1 MISCIVGWFWAL
13 VWLKRD
19 LNFWPSFLLWSAEL
33 LGVHPHTQFVQ
44 RPRCRQPS
52 LLFPSPPP
60 FPATLLPSSSWSFSL
75 LLLSSPHVSSPS
87 SVLLFFLF
95 VCLFRNKISWIFVL
109 SSPTFSKPGLIY
121 TELDQIQDFMYTRQ
135 AVCHLWSQYL
145 RAPGRRINRSWRPA
159 GAF

>member
-13 VWLKRD
+13 MWLRRD
-19 LNFWPSFLLWSAEL
+19 LNFWPTFLLWSAEL

-44 RPRCRQPS
+44 RPSCRQPS
-52 LLFPSPPP
+52 LLLSSPPP

-75 LLLSSPHVSSPS
+75 LLSPC
-87 SVLLFFLF
+87 LLPILCFVVFL
-95 VCLFRNKISWIFVL
+95 VCLFTNRISWIFAH

-121 TELDQIQDFMYTRQ
+121 TELDQTLDFMYARQ

-145 RAPGRRINRSWRPA
+145 RAPGRKINRGWRPA
-159 GAF
+159 GAI